1 MNRRKRMIASLL
13 IIIMA
18 VTALPYHTPT
28 ETVEAAEKTYV
39 DTIQDETVLVDNDF
53 SSYPEYDEWLA
64 TQIFGEGNYVFGHG
78 GMDATISIENGK
90 LRIIGDDGKTAD
102 GGTTINRTQFL
113 LANNEEISEKG
124 VLIECD
130 YTINEGTINAF
141 AFASKPIV
149 QGASYIEANDIWY
162 AGVYTDKVRAALR
175 CADLNNDWIPKQDNP
190 GANCCTIGTTYNLLV
205 EVTPTAGVN
214 IYAKGSE
221 DTGYEKPAGLGI
233 SKMETQFA
241 KAIGETNA
249 DGSLKYPNAANAS
262 FAECLED
269 NVRLIVQCLCDV
281 SIDNLKV
288 YLSDQAGVDETEKT
302 YLFNENFDGEEY
314 SREAYGEWL
323 AEEIFGEGNYRFGQG
338 TQNATMYMENG
349 ALRIIGDNYTAPTDG
364 RIQITKS
371 QFLLSDNASISE
383 RGAIIEFDYTLN
395 EGSNGY
401 FALASKPLVEGASG
415 IDSNDMWISG
425 IWANEYRTSLTHIND
440 AGNAVWTKPGYKT
453 SNSNYSATG
462 STYKIKLEALPGE
475 TIKLSAMKQGETTYT
490 ALHNLTLTKMINTFG
505 TTETFFEQCFDDN
518 LRLLVASNCDVTIDN
533 LKITKANASEVVY
546 ENDFSS
552 SSIASLKDN
561 DLAKAIS
568 GDRNYIRTSET
579 TLAIESGAFR
589 ITGNAEGSGITQLLI
604 ASDDRIAERGAIIEC
619 DYTLN
624 EGSAN
629 TFAFA
634 SKPLASSNIYNQEN
648 WISGILASGHF
659 ASLMGRGVTAWH
671 TPGRYFKTS
680 TSVDYSQF
688 SKTSTTYNFRLEVTP
703 MNYLRLYAKTSDAT
717 DYTLLAN
724 LTKAQLVKYPD
735 VSFADCLDGN
745 IRLLIYDKCD
755 VTIDNL
761 KISLAPLPKDSNYD
775 EKVDILDIV
784 RMKKALSN
792 DDIVMDTDVSNID
805 ADTTIDNDDVVALR
819 EYLTTGVTGFSGGT
833 YVDTYA
839 CGKESEQDY
848 YTSVD
853 SAQIDTYV
861 DELRSNGYVKQ
872 QDNTIGT
879 NRYVTLVGEKGL
891 VHLTYLDYNHS
902 LAVVKEPL
910 TGTVYKG
917 AEPKYTNVTNTTL
930 AVMSLN
936 YNGDGRDDTETNA
949 RGESFV
955 VTLRDGR
962 YVIVDGGYG
971 CDAFTLYNYLK
982 DNNKRT
988 DGIKIAAWFL
998 SHAHEDHYG
1007 AFAEFANTY
1016 NAEVSV
1022 EYVVA
1027 AEGASSMYSGGY
1039 SNWLATKLST
1049 YMNKFGAKQ
1058 IRPHAGQTLKF
1069 CDVKF
1074 NILYTGENYLNN
1086 AEGELLTSENN
1097 ASLVFQMVADGKKVL
1112 FTNDADKQVS
1122 KLLVDMYGTNLKSTI
1137 LQVNHHGR
1145 SGAIEEFV
1153 RNVNP
1158 TYSLWTT
1165 NQKTYE
1171 LRTHPNAFI
1180 IGRPD
1185 ESKNDVA
1192 DYQSHT
1198 GMQHLLTLMG
1208 DNNERCLVADG
1219 DVEIIRLTDYKVTL
1233 YTPVFTTDTVE

>member
-1 MNRRKRMIASLL
+1 MNRRKRMIAFLL

-18 VTALPYHTPT
+18 VTALPYHTPAK
-28 ETVEAAEKTYV
+28 TVEAAESTYV

-78 GMDATISIENGK
+78 GTDATISIEDGK
-90 LRIIGDDGKTAD
+90 LRIIGDDGGSATD
-102 GGTTINRTQFL
+102 GNTINRTQFL
-113 LANNEEISEKG
+113 LANHEEISEKG
-124 VLIECD
+124 VLIECE
-130 YTINEGTINAF
+130 YTINEGTTNAF

-162 AGVYTDKVRAALR
+162 AGVYTNKVRAALR
-175 CADLNNDWIPKQDNP
+175 CTDLANAWIPIQDNT
-190 GANCCTIGTTYNLLV
+190 GANCYTVGTTYNLMV

-214 IYAKGSE
+214 LYAKAPG
-221 DTGYEKPAGLGI
+221 DIGYVKKAGLGI
-233 SKMETQFA
+233 SKMDTQFA
-241 KAIGETNA
+241 NAIATTNA
-249 DGSLKYPNAANAS
+249 DGTLKYPNAANAS

-269 NVRLIVQCLCDV
+269 NVRLIVQCLCDI
-281 SIDNLKV
+281 SIDNLKI
-288 YLSDQAGVDETEKT
+288 YLGDQAGVDETEKN
-302 YLFNENFDGEEY
+302 YLFNEDFDGEEY
-314 SREAYGEWL
+314 SREAYGKWL
-323 AEEIFGEGNYRFGQG
+323 AEEIFGEGNYSFGQG

-349 ALRIIGDNYTAPTDG
+349 ALRIIGDNYIAPTDG
-364 RIQITKS
+364 RTQITKS

-425 IWANEYRTSLTHIND
+425 IWANGYRTSLTHIND
-440 AGNAVWTKPGYKT
+440 AGSTVWNKPGYATT
-453 SNSNYSATG
+453 SSDYSAT
-462 STYKIKLEALPGE
+462 STTYKIKIEALPQE
-475 TIKLSAMKQGETTYT
+475 TIKLSVMKPDATTYT
-490 ALHNLTLTKMINTFG
+490 AIHNLTLTKMINNFG
-505 TTETFFEQCFDDN
+505 TTLEFFDKCFDDN

-552 SSIASLKDN
+552 SSIASLQD
-561 DLAKAIS
+561 DYLAKAIS
-568 GDRNYIRTSET
+568 GDRNFIRTSGT
-579 TLAIESGAFR
+579 TLAIENGALR
-589 ITGNAEGSGITQLLI
+589 VTGGTGSGITQLLI
-604 ASDDRIAERGAIIEC
+604 SSDDRIAECGAVIEC

-659 ASLMGRGVTAWH
+659 ASLMDTGVTKWY
-671 TPGRYFKTS
+671 TPGRYFDGAS
-680 TSVDYSQF
+680 YAAYSQ
-688 SKTSTTYNFRLEVTP
+688 TSTTYNLRLEVTP

-717 DYTLLAN
+717 GYTLLAN
-724 LTKAQLVKYPD
+724 LTKTQLVKYPD
-735 VSFADCLDGN
+735 VSFANCLDGN
-745 IRLLIYDKCD
+745 IRLLVYDKCD

-848 YTSVD
+848 YTSAD
-853 SAQIDTYV
+853 STQIDTYV
-861 DELRSNGYVKQ
+861 DELRNNGYVKQ
-872 QDNTIGT
+872 QDNTIGS
-879 NRYVTLVGEKGL
+879 NRYVTLAGEKGL
-891 VHLTYLDYNHS
+891 VHLTYLDYNQS

-910 TGTVYKG
+910 TSTVYKG
-917 AEPKYTNVTNTTL
+917 GEPKYTNVTNTSL

-936 YNGDGRDDTETNA
+936 YDGEGRADSETNA
-949 RGESFV
+949 NGESFV
-955 VTLRDGR
+955 VALRDGR

-971 CDAFTLYNYLK
+971 CDAVALYNYLK

-1039 SNWLATKLST
+1039 SNWLATKLPS
-1049 YMNKFGAKQ
+1049 YMKKFGAKQ

-1074 NILYTGENYLNN
+1074 NILYTGEIYLNN
-1086 AEGELLTSENN
+1086 ADGDLLASENN

-1122 KLLVDMYGTNLKSTI
+1122 ELLVDMYGTNLKSNI

-1145 SGAIEEFV
+1145 SGAIKEFV
-1153 RNVNP
+1153 QNVNP
-1158 TYSLWTT
+1158 TYSLWAT
-1165 NQKTYE
+1165 NQTSYN
-1171 LRTHPNAFI
+1171 LRVDPYAFV
-1180 IGRPD
+1180 IGRD
-1185 ESKNDVA
+1185 ENDVA
-1192 DYQSHT
+1192 DLQSHN
-1198 GMQHLLTLMG
+1198 GMQYLLTLMG
-1208 DNNERCLVADG
+1208 DNNENCFVADG
-1219 DVEIIRLTDYKVTL
+1219 DVEIIQLNNMTIKS
-1233 YTPVFTTDTVE
+1233 YTPVFTTETVE